1 MEECG
6 LNLFGPAKFNLY
18 TMNYRGKFT
27 IDQFYQELLDCM
39 MDGDDET
46 GVEITKAAIEGG
58 MDPLDIVQKC
68 LVPILDDIGEQ
79 FARLELFLPDL
90 VMAADVAKAV
100 KDEIRA
106 HLLSTSGDATAAAK
120 VVIGTVQGDV
130 HDIGK
135 NIVATLLEVNGFEV
149 FDLGNDVKPFDF
161 IETAKKEK
169 ADIIALSSLL
179 TTSMPYMVDVLKNLE
194 GLGIRDQFK
203 VIVGGGPVSEEWAKE
218 IGADGYSTDA
228 NEAVELCKKI
238 LA

>member
-1 MEECG
+1 MD
-6 LNLFGPAKFNLY
+6 K
-18 TMNYRGKFT
+18 
-27 IDQFYQELLDCM
+27 FYQELLDCM

-46 GVEITKAAIEGG
+46 GVEITKAAIEAGT
-58 MDPLDIVQKC
+58 DPIDIVQKC

-100 KDEIRA
+100 KDEIRE
-106 HLLSTSGDATAAAK
+106 HLLSNSGSNEAAGK

-169 ADIIALSSLL
+169 ADIIAMSSLL
-179 TTSMPYMVDVLKNLE
+179 TTSMPYMVDTLKNLN
-194 GLGIRDQFK
+194 GLGVRDQFK
-203 VIVGGGPVSEEWAKE
+203 VIVGGGPVSADWAQE
-218 IGADGYSTDA
+218 IGADGYSNDA
-228 NEAVELCKKI
+228 NEAVELCKK
-238 LA
+238 LMA

>member
-1 MEECG
+1 M
-6 LNLFGPAKFNLY
+6 
-18 TMNYRGKFT
+18 
-27 IDQFYQELLDCM
+27 DQFYKELLDCM

-46 GVEITKAAIEGG
+46 GVEITKAAIENGT
-58 MDPLDIVQKC
+58 DPLDIVQKC

-79 FARLELFLPDL
+79 FSRLELFLPDL

-100 KDEIRA
+100 KDEIRE
-106 HLLSTSGDATAAAK
+106 HLLNNSGEAAAAAK

-169 ADIIALSSLL
+169 ADIIAMSSLL
-179 TTSMPYMVDVLKNLE
+179 TTSMPYMVDTLKNLN
-194 GLGIRDQFK
+194 GLGVRDQFK
-203 VIVGGGPVSEEWAKE
+203 VIVGGGPVSADWAQE
-218 IGADGYSTDA
+218 IGADGYSNDA
-228 NEAVELCKKI
+228 NEAVELCKNI
-238 LA
+238 IA

>member
-1 MEECG
+1 M
-6 LNLFGPAKFNLY
+6 
-18 TMNYRGKFT
+18 
-27 IDQFYQELLDCM
+27 DQFYQELLDCM

-46 GVEITKAAIEGG
+46 GVEITRAAIEGG

-79 FARLELFLPDL
+79 FSRLELFLPDL

-100 KDEIRA
+100 KDEIRE
-106 HLLSTSGDATAAAK
+106 HLLSTSAGSEAAGK

-169 ADIIALSSLL
+169 AEIIALSSLL
-179 TTSMPYMVDVLKNLE
+179 TTSMPYMVDVLKNLN

-203 VIVGGGPVSEEWAKE
+203 VIVGGGPVSAEWAKE

-228 NEAVELCKKI
+228 NEAVELCKNI
-238 LA
+238 IA

>member
-1 MEECG
+1 ME
-6 LNLFGPAKFNLY
+6 K
-18 TMNYRGKFT
+18 
-27 IDQFYQELLDCM
+27 FYQELLDCM

-100 KDEIRA
+100 KDEIRS
-106 HLLSTSGDATAAAK
+106 HLLNTSGEATTAAK

-149 FDLGNDVKPFDF
+149 IDLGNDVKPFDF

-179 TTSMPYMVDVLKNLE
+179 TTSMPYMVDLLKNLN
-194 GLGIRDQFK
+194 GLGVRDQFK
-203 VIVGGGPVSEEWAKE
+203 VIVGGGPVSEDWAKE
-218 IGADGYSTDA
+218 IGADGYSNDA
-228 NEAVELCKKI
+228 NEAVELCKKL

>member
-1 MEECG
+1 M
-6 LNLFGPAKFNLY
+6 
-18 TMNYRGKFT
+18 
-27 IDQFYQELLDCM
+27 DQFYKELLDCM

-46 GVEITKAAIEGG
+46 GVEITKAAIEAGT
-58 MDPLDIVQKC
+58 DPLDIVQKC

-90 VMAADVAKAV
+90 VMAADVAKVV
-100 KDEIRA
+100 KDEIRE
-106 HLLSTSGDATAAAK
+106 HLLNTSGGAQAAGK

-149 FDLGNDVKPFDF
+149 IDLGNDVKPFDF
-161 IETAKKEK
+161 IETAKAQKC
-169 ADIIALSSLL
+169 DIIALSSLL
-179 TTSMPYMVDVLKNLE
+179 TTSMPYMVDLLKNLN

-203 VIVGGGPVSEEWAKE
+203 VIVGGGPVSAEWAQE
-218 IGADGYSTDA
+218 IGADGYSNDA
-228 NEAVELCKKI
+228 NEAVELCRKI

>member
-1 MEECG
+1 M
-6 LNLFGPAKFNLY
+6 
-18 TMNYRGKFT
+18 
-27 IDQFYQELLDCM
+27 DQFYQELLDCM

-68 LVPILDDIGEQ
+68 LVPILDDIGDQ

-100 KDEIRA
+100 KDEIRE
-106 HLLSTSGDATAAAK
+106 HLLNSADGAESAGK
-120 VVIGTVQGDV
+120 IVIGTVQGDV

-149 FDLGNDVKPFDF
+149 IDLGNDVAPYTF
-161 IETAKKEK
+161 IETARREK
-169 ADIIALSSLL
+169 ADIIAMSSLL

-228 NEAVELCKKI
+228 NEAVELCKK
-238 LA
+238 LMA

>member
-1 MEECG
+1 M
-6 LNLFGPAKFNLY
+6 
-18 TMNYRGKFT
+18 
-27 IDQFYQELLDCM
+27 DQFYKELLDCM

-46 GVEITKAAIEGG
+46 GVEITRATIEAGT
-58 MDPLDIVQKC
+58 DPLDIVQKC

-100 KDEIRA
+100 KDEIRE
-106 HLLSTSGDATAAAK
+106 HLLNNSGEAAGK

-169 ADIIALSSLL
+169 ADIIAMSSLL
-179 TTSMPYMVDVLKNLE
+179 TTSMPYMVDTLKNLN
-194 GLGIRDQFK
+194 GLGVRDQFK

-218 IGADGYSTDA
+218 IGADGYSNDA
-228 NEAVELCKKI
+228 NEAVELCKK
-238 LA
+238 LMA

>member
-1 MEECG
+1 M
-6 LNLFGPAKFNLY
+6 
-18 TMNYRGKFT
+18 
-27 IDQFYQELLDCM
+27 DQFYKELLDCM

-46 GVEITKAAIEGG
+46 GVEITKAAIEAGT
-58 MDPLDIVQKC
+58 DPLDIVQKC

-79 FARLELFLPDL
+79 FSRLELFLPDL

-100 KDEIRA
+100 KDEIRE
-106 HLLSTSGDATAAAK
+106 HLLSNSDSNEAAGK

-179 TTSMPYMVDVLKNLE
+179 TTSMPYMVDVLKNLN

-203 VIVGGGPVSEEWAKE
+203 VIVGGGPVSDEWAKE

>member
-1 MEECG
+1 M
-6 LNLFGPAKFNLY
+6 
-18 TMNYRGKFT
+18 
-27 IDQFYQELLDCM
+27 DQFYQELLDCM

-58 MDPLDIVQKC
+58 MDPIDIVQKC

-79 FARLELFLPDL
+79 FSRLELFLPDL

-100 KDEIRA
+100 KDEIRE
-106 HLLSTSGDATAAAK
+106 HLLSNSDSNEAAGK

-169 ADIIALSSLL
+169 AEIIALSSLL

>member
-1 MEECG
+1 M
-6 LNLFGPAKFNLY
+6 
-18 TMNYRGKFT
+18 
-27 IDQFYQELLDCM
+27 DQFYQELLDCM

-46 GVEITKAAIEGG
+46 GVEITKAAIENGT
-58 MDPLDIVQKC
+58 DPLDIVQKC

-79 FARLELFLPDL
+79 FSRLELFLPDL

-106 HLLSTSGDATAAAK
+106 HLLSTSGDATTAAK

-169 ADIIALSSLL
+169 ADIIAMSSLL
-179 TTSMPYMVDVLKNLE
+179 TTSMPYMVDTLKNLN
-194 GLGIRDQFK
+194 GLGVRDQFK
-203 VIVGGGPVSEEWAKE
+203 VIVGGGPVSEDWAKE

-228 NEAVELCKKI
+228 NEAVELCKK
-238 LA
+238 LMA

>member
-1 MEECG
+1 M
-6 LNLFGPAKFNLY
+6 
-18 TMNYRGKFT
+18 
-27 IDQFYQELLDCM
+27 DQFYQELLDCM
-39 MDGDDET
+39 MDGDDEA

-79 FARLELFLPDL
+79 FSRLELFLPDL

-106 HLLSTSGDATAAAK
+106 HLLNTANGAQTTAK

-149 FDLGNDVKPFDF
+149 IDLGNDVKPFDF
-161 IETAKKEK
+161 IETAKAQKC
-169 ADIIALSSLL
+169 DIIALSSLL
-179 TTSMPYMVDVLKNLE
+179 TTSMPYMVDLLKNLN
-194 GLGIRDQFK
+194 GLGVRDQYK

-218 IGADGYSTDA
+218 IGADGYSNDA
-228 NEAVELCKKI
+228 NEAVELCRK
-238 LA
+238 LMA

>member
-1 MEECG
+1 M
-6 LNLFGPAKFNLY
+6 
-18 TMNYRGKFT
+18 
-27 IDQFYQELLDCM
+27 DQFYQELLDCM

-46 GVEITKAAIEGG
+46 GVEITKAAIEAGT
-58 MDPLDIVQKC
+58 DPLDIVQKC

-100 KDEIRA
+100 KDEIRE
-106 HLLSTSGDATAAAK
+106 HLLNTAGGSENAGK

-169 ADIIALSSLL
+169 ADIIAMSSLL
-179 TTSMPYMVDVLKNLE
+179 TTSMPYMVDTLKNLN
-194 GLGIRDQFK
+194 GLGVRDQFK
-203 VIVGGGPVSEEWAKE
+203 VIVGGGPVSADWAKE
-218 IGADGYSTDA
+218 IGADGYSNDA
-228 NEAVELCKKI
+228 NEAVELCKK
-238 LA
+238 LMA

>member
-1 MEECG
+1 M
-6 LNLFGPAKFNLY
+6 
-18 TMNYRGKFT
+18 
-27 IDQFYQELLDCM
+27 DQFYQELLDCM

-46 GVEITKAAIEGG
+46 GVEITRAAIEGG

-79 FARLELFLPDL
+79 FSRLELFLPDL

-100 KDEIRA
+100 KDEIRE
-106 HLLSTSGDATAAAK
+106 HLLSNSDGNEAAGK

-179 TTSMPYMVDVLKNLE
+179 TTSMPYMVDVLKNLN

-203 VIVGGGPVSEEWAKE
+203 VIVGGGPVSAEWAKE

-228 NEAVELCKKI
+228 NEAVELCKNI
-238 LA
+238 IA

>member
-1 MEECG
+1 M
-6 LNLFGPAKFNLY
+6 
-18 TMNYRGKFT
+18 
-27 IDQFYQELLDCM
+27 DQFYKELLDCM

-58 MDPLDIVQKC
+58 TDPIDIVQKC

-79 FARLELFLPDL
+79 FSRLELFLPDL

-106 HLLSTSGDATAAAK
+106 HLLSASGSSAATAK

-149 FDLGNDVKPFDF
+149 IDLGNDVAPYTF
-161 IETAKKEK
+161 IETAKREK
-169 ADIIALSSLL
+169 ADIIAMSSLL
-179 TTSMPYMVDVLKNLE
+179 TTSMPYMVDLMKNLN
-194 GLGIRDQFK
+194 GLGIRDQYT
-203 VIVGGGPVSEEWAKE
+203 VIVGGGPVSAEWAE
-218 IGADGYSTDA
+218 SIGADGYSNDA

-238 LA
+238 MAERKAG